1 MTQETTPEVKGFGA
15 MLREARES
23 LGISIG
29 DVSSRTRLS
38 VDQIWA
44 IEEENLERLPEP
56 VYVRAFLRAYAK
68 AIDIDYE
75 PLVNDYVTRCG
86 GGGVRIPEHAPE
98 EAFREVAYY
107 DSPRPSRWKFAGL
120 LVLIVV
126 VTLGIWG
133 VYSGT
138 FARLMEADG
147 TEAAKVENGV
157 SEVAPNVA
165 PAPEAPKTTAPV
177 EVADA
182 SKPAAPAAP
191 AAQTALAPEAAP
203 ASETASQ
210 TTSPAAPAE
219 TPAPVTEAPA
229 APAAPVEAPAAATEA
244 AAQTTEAAPAETY
257 AAEFHTSASCWVHVI
272 APDGQNLIAREM
284 KPGETQSVALPAGTR
299 VTVGN
304 PPALILTL
312 DGHPYDLGG
321 VTQRGVARF
330 VIH

>member
-38 VDQIWA
+38 VDQIRA

-191 AAQTALAPEAAP
+191 AAQTAPAPEAAP
-203 ASETASQ
+203 APETASQ

-219 TPAPVTEAPA
+219 TPAPVTE

>member
-38 VDQIWA
+38 VDQIRA

-75 PLVNDYVTRCG
+75 PVVNDYVTRCG

-107 DSPRPSRWKFAGL
+107 ESPRPSRWKFVGL
-120 LVLIVV
+120 LLLIVV

-182 SKPAAPAAP
+182 SKPAAS
-191 AAQTALAPEAAP
+191 AAQTAPAPEAAP
-203 ASETASQ
+203 AAPETASQ
-210 TTSPAAPAE
+210 TTPPAAPAE
-219 TPAPVTEAPA
+219 APAPVTEAPA
-229 APAAPVEAPAAATEA
+229 QPAAPVETPASAPEA
-244 AAQTTEAAPAETY
+244 ASQTTEAAPAETY

-272 APDGQNLIAREM
+272 APDGRNLIAREM

>member
-1 MTQETTPEVKGFGA
+1 MTQQTTPEVKGFGA

-38 VDQIWA
+38 VDQIRA

-107 DSPRPSRWKFAGL
+107 DSPRPSRGKFAGL

-138 FARLMEADG
+138 FSRLMEADG

>member
-38 VDQIWA
+38 VDQIRA

-165 PAPEAPKTTAPV
+165 SAPEAPKTTAPV

-191 AAQTALAPEAAP
+191 AAQTAPAPEAAP

-219 TPAPVTEAPA
+219 TPAPVTE

>member
-38 VDQIWA
+38 VDQIRA

-75 PLVNDYVTRCG
+75 PVVNDYVTRCG

-107 DSPRPSRWKFAGL
+107 ESPRPSRWKFVGL
-120 LVLIVV
+120 LLLIVV

-182 SKPAAPAAP
+182 SKPAAS
-191 AAQTALAPEAAP
+191 AAQTAPAPEAAP
-203 ASETASQ
+203 AAPETASQ
-210 TTSPAAPAE
+210 TTPPASPAEA
-219 TPAPVTEAPA
+219 PAPVTEAPA
-229 APAAPVEAPAAATEA
+229 QPAAPVEAPAAASEA
-244 AAQTTEAAPAETY
+244 ASQTTEAVPAETY

-272 APDGQNLIAREM
+272 APDGRNLIAREM

>member
-38 VDQIWA
+38 VDQIRA
-44 IEEENLERLPEP
+44 IEEEDLERLPEP

-68 AIDIDYE
+68 AIGIDYE
-75 PLVNDYVTRCG
+75 PVVNDYVTRCG

-107 DSPRPSRWKFAGL
+107 DTPRPSRWKFVGL
-120 LVLIVV
+120 LALIVV

-182 SKPAAPAAP
+182 SKPEAS
-191 AAQTALAPEAAP
+191 AAQTLASAPEAEQTAP
-203 ASETASQ
+203 Q
-210 TTSPAAPAE
+210 TPIPAAPAE
-219 TPAPVTEAPA
+219 ESVSVSAAPA
-229 APAAPVEAPAAATEA
+229 QPAAPVEVPAAAVEA
-244 AAQTTEAAPAETY
+244 AAQTAETVPAETY

>member
-38 VDQIWA
+38 VDQIRA

-138 FARLMEADG
+138 FARLMETDG

-244 AAQTTEAAPAETY
+244 AAQTTKAAPAETY

>member
-38 VDQIWA
+38 VDQIRA

-75 PLVNDYVTRCG
+75 PVVNDYVTRCG

-107 DSPRPSRWKFAGL
+107 ESPRPSRWKFVGL
-120 LVLIVV
+120 LLLIVV

-157 SEVAPNVA
+157 SEVTKNVA
-165 PAPEAPKTTAPV
+165 PAPEAPKTTEPV

-182 SKPAAPAAP
+182 SKPAAPAA
-191 AAQTALAPEAAP
+191 QTTPAPEAAP
-203 ASETASQ
+203 AAPETASQ
-210 TTSPAAPAE
+210 TTSPAEPAE
-219 TPAPVTEAPA
+219 APAPVTEAPA
-229 APAAPVEAPAAATEA
+229 VPAAPVDAPAAATEA
-244 AAQTTEAAPAETY
+244 PAQTSEVAPAETY

>member
-38 VDQIWA
+38 VDQIRA

-165 PAPEAPKTTAPV
+165 PAPEAHKTTAPV

-191 AAQTALAPEAAP
+191 AAQTAPAPEATPAP
-203 ASETASQ
+203 ETASQ

>member
-38 VDQIWA
+38 VDQIRA

-165 PAPEAPKTTAPV
+165 PVPEAPKTTAPV

-191 AAQTALAPEAAP
+191 APEAAP

-229 APAAPVEAPAAATEA
+229 APVAPVEAPAAATEA

>member
-38 VDQIWA
+38 VDQIRA
-44 IEEENLERLPEP
+44 IEEEDLERLPEP

-68 AIDIDYE
+68 AIGIDYE
-75 PLVNDYVTRCG
+75 PVVNDYVTRCG

-107 DSPRPSRWKFAGL
+107 DTPRPSRWKFVGL
-120 LVLIVV
+120 LALIVV

-157 SEVAPNVA
+157 SEVSPNVA

-182 SKPAAPAAP
+182 SKPEAS
-191 AAQTALAPEAAP
+191 AAQTLASAPEA
-203 ASETASQ
+203 EQTASQ
-210 TTSPAAPAE
+210 TPLPAAPAE
-219 TPAPVTEAPA
+219 ESVSVSAAPA
-229 APAAPVEAPAAATEA
+229 QPAAPVEVPAAAVEA
-244 AAQTTEAAPAETY
+244 AAQTAETVPAETY

>member
-38 VDQIWA
+38 VDQIRA
-44 IEEENLERLPEP
+44 IEEEDLERLPEP

-68 AIDIDYE
+68 AIGIDYE
-75 PLVNDYVTRCG
+75 PVVNDYVTRCG

-107 DSPRPSRWKFAGL
+107 DTPRPSRWKFVGL
-120 LVLIVV
+120 LALIVV

-157 SEVAPNVA
+157 SEVSPNVA

-182 SKPAAPAAP
+182 SKPEAS
-191 AAQTALAPEAAP
+191 AAQTLASAPEAEQTAP
-203 ASETASQ
+203 Q
-210 TTSPAAPAE
+210 TPLPAAPAE
-219 TPAPVTEAPA
+219 ESVSVSAAPA
-229 APAAPVEAPAAATEA
+229 QPAAPVEVPAAAVEA
-244 AAQTTEAAPAETY
+244 AAQTAETVPAETY

>member
-38 VDQIWA
+38 VDQIRA

-75 PLVNDYVTRCG
+75 PVVNDYVTRCG

-98 EAFREVAYY
+98 ETFREVAYY
-107 DSPRPSRWKFAGL
+107 ESPRPSRWKFAGL
-120 LVLIVV
+120 LSLIVV

-157 SEVAPNVA
+157 SEVTKNVA
-165 PAPEAPKTTAPV
+165 PAPEAPKTTEPV

-182 SKPAAPAAP
+182 SKPAAPAA
-191 AAQTALAPEAAP
+191 QTTPAPEAAP
-203 ASETASQ
+203 AAPETASQ
-210 TTSPAAPAE
+210 TTSPAEPAE
-219 TPAPVTEAPA
+219 APAPVTEAPA
-229 APAAPVEAPAAATEA
+229 VPAAPVDAPAAATEA
-244 AAQTTEAAPAETY
+244 PAQTSEAAPAETY

>member
-1 MTQETTPEVKGFGA
+1 
-15 MLREARES
+15 
-23 LGISIG
+23 
-29 DVSSRTRLS
+29 
-38 VDQIWA
+38 
-44 IEEENLERLPEP
+44 
-56 VYVRAFLRAYAK
+56 
-68 AIDIDYE
+68 
-75 PLVNDYVTRCG
+75 
-86 GGGVRIPEHAPE
+86 
-98 EAFREVAYY
+98 
-107 DSPRPSRWKFAGL
+107 
-120 LVLIVV
+120 
-126 VTLGIWG
+126 
-133 VYSGT
+133 
-138 FARLMEADG
+138 MEADG

-191 AAQTALAPEAAP
+191 AAQTAPAPEAAP

>member
-38 VDQIWA
+38 VDQIRA

-191 AAQTALAPEAAP
+191 AAQTAPAPEAAP

-229 APAAPVEAPAAATEA
+229 APAAATEA

>member
-38 VDQIWA
+38 VDQIQA

-229 APAAPVEAPAAATEA
+229 APVEAPAAATEA

>member
-38 VDQIWA
+38 VDQIRA

-75 PLVNDYVTRCG
+75 PVVNDYVTRCG

-107 DSPRPSRWKFAGL
+107 ESPRPSRWKFVGL
-120 LVLIVV
+120 LLLIVV

-157 SEVAPNVA
+157 SEVTPNVA

-182 SKPAAPAAP
+182 SKPAAPAA
-191 AAQTALAPEAAP
+191 QTAPAPEAAP
-203 ASETASQ
+203 AAPETASQ
-210 TTSPAAPAE
+210 TTPPASPAEA
-219 TPAPVTEAPA
+219 PAPVTEAPA
-229 APAAPVEAPAAATEA
+229 QPAAPVEAPAAASEA
-244 AAQTTEAAPAETY
+244 ASQTTEAVPAETY

-272 APDGQNLIAREM
+272 APDGRNLIAREM

>member
-38 VDQIWA
+38 VDQIRA

-165 PAPEAPKTTAPV
+165 PAPEAPKPTAPV

-182 SKPAAPAAP
+182 SKPAPPAAP

>member
-38 VDQIWA
+38 VDQIRA

-68 AIDIDYE
+68 AIGIDYE
-75 PLVNDYVTRCG
+75 PVVNDYVTRCG

-107 DSPRPSRWKFAGL
+107 DTPRPSRWKFVGL
-120 LVLIVV
+120 LALIVV

-182 SKPAAPAAP
+182 SKPEAS
-191 AAQTALAPEAAP
+191 AAQTLASAPEAEQTAP
-203 ASETASQ
+203 Q
-210 TTSPAAPAE
+210 TPLPAAPAE
-219 TPAPVTEAPA
+219 ESVSVSAAPA
-229 APAAPVEAPAAATEA
+229 QPAAPVEVPAAAVEA
-244 AAQTTEAAPAETY
+244 AAQTAETVPAETY

>member
-38 VDQIWA
+38 VDQIRA

-191 AAQTALAPEAAP
+191 AAQTAPAPEAAP

-229 APAAPVEAPAAATEA
+229 APVEALAAATEA

>member
-38 VDQIWA
+38 VDQIRA

-75 PLVNDYVTRCG
+75 PVVNDYVTRCG

-98 EAFREVAYY
+98 ETFREVAYY
-107 DSPRPSRWKFAGL
+107 ESPRPSRWKFAGL
-120 LVLIVV
+120 LALIVV

-157 SEVAPNVA
+157 SEVTKNVA
-165 PAPEAPKTTAPV
+165 PAPEAPKTTEPV

-182 SKPAAPAAP
+182 SKPAAPAA
-191 AAQTALAPEAAP
+191 QTTPAPEAAP
-203 ASETASQ
+203 AVPETASQ
-210 TTSPAAPAE
+210 TTSPAEPAE
-219 TPAPVTEAPA
+219 APAPVTEAPA
-229 APAAPVEAPAAATEA
+229 
-244 AAQTTEAAPAETY
+244 QTSEAAPAETY

>member
-38 VDQIWA
+38 VDQIRA

-191 AAQTALAPEAAP
+191 AAQTAP
-203 ASETASQ
+203 
-210 TTSPAAPAE
+210 
-219 TPAPVTEAPA
+219 

>member
-15 MLREARES
+15 MLREARKS

-38 VDQIWA
+38 VDQIRA
-44 IEEENLERLPEP
+44 IEEEDLERLPEP

-68 AIDIDYE
+68 AIGIDYE
-75 PLVNDYVTRCG
+75 PVVNDYVTRCG

-107 DSPRPSRWKFAGL
+107 DTPRPSRWKFVGL
-120 LVLIVV
+120 LALIVV

-182 SKPAAPAAP
+182 SKPEAS
-191 AAQTALAPEAAP
+191 AAQTLASAPEAEQTAP
-203 ASETASQ
+203 Q
-210 TTSPAAPAE
+210 TPLPAAPAE
-219 TPAPVTEAPA
+219 ESVSVSAAPA
-229 APAAPVEAPAAATEA
+229 QPAAPVEVPAAAVEA
-244 AAQTTEAAPAETY
+244 AAQTAETVPAETY

>member
-38 VDQIWA
+38 VDQIRA

-165 PAPEAPKTTAPV
+165 SAPEAPKTTAPV

>member
-38 VDQIWA
+38 VDQIRA

-107 DSPRPSRWKFAGL
+107 DTPRPSRWKFVGL
-120 LVLIVV
+120 LALIVV

-182 SKPAAPAAP
+182 SKPEAS
-191 AAQTALAPEAAP
+191 AAQTLASAPEAEQTAP
-203 ASETASQ
+203 Q
-210 TTSPAAPAE
+210 TPLPAAPAE
-219 TPAPVTEAPA
+219 ESVSVSAAPA
-229 APAAPVEAPAAATEA
+229 QPAAPVEVPAAAVEA
-244 AAQTTEAAPAETY
+244 AAQTAETVPAETY

>member
-38 VDQIWA
+38 VDQIRA

-75 PLVNDYVTRCG
+75 PVVNDYVTRCG

-107 DSPRPSRWKFAGL
+107 ESPRPSRWKFVGL
-120 LVLIVV
+120 LLLIVV

-182 SKPAAPAAP
+182 SKPAAPAA
-191 AAQTALAPEAAP
+191 QTAPAPEAAP
-203 ASETASQ
+203 AAPETASQ
-210 TTSPAAPAE
+210 TTPPASPAEA
-219 TPAPVTEAPA
+219 PAPVTEAPA
-229 APAAPVEAPAAATEA
+229 QPAAPVEAPAAASEA
-244 AAQTTEAAPAETY
+244 ASQTTEAVPAETY

-272 APDGQNLIAREM
+272 APDGRNLIAREM

>member
-38 VDQIWA
+38 VDQIRA

-191 AAQTALAPEAAP
+191 AAQTAPGPEAAP

>member
-38 VDQIWA
+38 VDQIRA
-44 IEEENLERLPEP
+44 IEEEDLERLPEP

-68 AIDIDYE
+68 AIGIDYE
-75 PLVNDYVTRCG
+75 PVVNDYVTRCG
-86 GGGVRIPEHAPE
+86 GSGVRIPEHAPE

-107 DSPRPSRWKFAGL
+107 DTPRPSRWKFVGL
-120 LVLIVV
+120 LALIVV

-182 SKPAAPAAP
+182 SKPEAS
-191 AAQTALAPEAAP
+191 AAQTLASAPEAEQTAP
-203 ASETASQ
+203 Q
-210 TTSPAAPAE
+210 TPLPAAPAE
-219 TPAPVTEAPA
+219 ESVSVSAAPA
-229 APAAPVEAPAAATEA
+229 QPAAPVEVPAAAVEA
-244 AAQTTEAAPAETY
+244 AAQTAETVPAETY

>member
-38 VDQIWA
+38 VDQIRA

-191 AAQTALAPEAAP
+191 AAQTAPAPEATPAP
-203 ASETASQ
+203 ETASQ
-210 TTSPAAPAE
+210 TTSPA
-219 TPAPVTEAPA
+219 APA

>member
-38 VDQIWA
+38 VDQIRA

-120 LVLIVV
+120 LFLIVV

-165 PAPEAPKTTAPV
+165 PAPEAPKTTALV

>member
-38 VDQIWA
+38 VDQIRA
-44 IEEENLERLPEP
+44 IEEEDLERLPEP

-68 AIDIDYE
+68 AIGIDYE
-75 PLVNDYVTRCG
+75 PVVNDYVTRCG

-107 DSPRPSRWKFAGL
+107 DTPRPSRWKFVGL
-120 LVLIVV
+120 LALIVV

-182 SKPAAPAAP
+182 SKP
-191 AAQTALAPEAAP
+191 EA
-203 ASETASQ
+203 
-210 TTSPAAPAE
+210 
-219 TPAPVTEAPA
+219 
-229 APAAPVEAPAAATEA
+229 
-244 AAQTTEAAPAETY
+244 
-257 AAEFHTSASCWVHVI
+257 
-272 APDGQNLIAREM
+272 
-284 KPGETQSVALPAGTR
+284 
-299 VTVGN
+299 
-304 PPALILTL
+304 
-312 DGHPYDLGG
+312 
-321 VTQRGVARF
+321 
-330 VIH
+330 

>member
-38 VDQIWA
+38 VDQIRA

-229 APAAPVEAPAAATEA
+229 APVEAPAAATEA

>member
-38 VDQIWA
+38 VDQIRA
-44 IEEENLERLPEP
+44 IEEEDLERLPEP

-68 AIDIDYE
+68 AIGIDYE
-75 PLVNDYVTRCG
+75 PVVNDYVTRCG

-107 DSPRPSRWKFAGL
+107 DTPRPSRWKFVGL
-120 LVLIVV
+120 LALIVV

-177 EVADA
+177 EV
-182 SKPAAPAAP
+182 
-191 AAQTALAPEAAP
+191 
-203 ASETASQ
+203 
-210 TTSPAAPAE
+210 
-219 TPAPVTEAPA
+219 
-229 APAAPVEAPAAATEA
+229 PAAAVEA
-244 AAQTTEAAPAETY
+244 AAQTAETVPAETY

>member
-38 VDQIWA
+38 VDQIRA

-75 PLVNDYVTRCG
+75 PVVNDYVTRCG

-107 DSPRPSRWKFAGL
+107 ESPRPSRWKFAGL
-120 LVLIVV
+120 LALIVV

-157 SEVAPNVA
+157 SEVTKNVA
-165 PAPEAPKTTAPV
+165 PAPEAPKTTEPV

-182 SKPAAPAAP
+182 SKPAAPAA
-191 AAQTALAPEAAP
+191 QTTPAPEAAP
-203 ASETASQ
+203 AAPETASQ
-210 TTSPAAPAE
+210 TTSPAEPAE
-219 TPAPVTEAPA
+219 APAPVTEAPA
-229 APAAPVEAPAAATEA
+229 VPAAPVETPAAATEA
-244 AAQTTEAAPAETY
+244 PAQTSEAAPAETY

>member
-38 VDQIWA
+38 VDQIRA

-191 AAQTALAPEAAP
+191 APEVAP

-219 TPAPVTEAPA
+219 TPAPVT
-229 APAAPVEAPAAATEA
+229 EAPAAATEA

-272 APDGQNLIAREM
+272 APDGQNLIARGM

>member
-38 VDQIWA
+38 VDQIRA
-44 IEEENLERLPEP
+44 IEEEDLERLPEP

-68 AIDIDYE
+68 AIGIDYE
-75 PLVNDYVTRCG
+75 PVVNDYVTRCG

-107 DSPRPSRWKFAGL
+107 DTPRPSRWKFVGL
-120 LVLIVV
+120 LALIVV

-182 SKPAAPAAP
+182 SKPEAS
-191 AAQTALAPEAAP
+191 AAQTLASAPEAEQTAP
-203 ASETASQ
+203 Q
-210 TTSPAAPAE
+210 TPLPAAPAE
-219 TPAPVTEAPA
+219 ESVSVSAAPA
-229 APAAPVEAPAAATEA
+229 QPAAPVEVPAAAVEA
-244 AAQTTEAAPAETY
+244 AAQTAETVPAETY

-284 KPGETQSVALPAGTR
+284 KPGETQSVALSAGTR

>member
-38 VDQIWA
+38 VDQIRA

-75 PLVNDYVTRCG
+75 PVVNDYVTRCG

-107 DSPRPSRWKFAGL
+107 ESPRPSRWKFVGL
-120 LVLIVV
+120 LLLIVV

-182 SKPAAPAAP
+182 SKPAAS
-191 AAQTALAPEAAP
+191 AAQTAPAPEAAP
-203 ASETASQ
+203 AAPETASQ
-210 TTSPAAPAE
+210 TTPPAAPAE
-219 TPAPVTEAPA
+219 APAPVTEAPA
-229 APAAPVEAPAAATEA
+229 QPAAPVETPAAAPEA
-244 AAQTTEAAPAETY
+244 ASQTTEAAPAETY

-272 APDGQNLIAREM
+272 APDGRNLIAREM

>member
-38 VDQIWA
+38 VDQIRA
-44 IEEENLERLPEP
+44 IEEEDLERLPEP

-68 AIDIDYE
+68 AIGIDYE
-75 PLVNDYVTRCG
+75 PVVNDYVTRCG

-107 DSPRPSRWKFAGL
+107 DTPRPSRWKFVGL
-120 LVLIVV
+120 LALIVV

-165 PAPEAPKTTAPV
+165 AAPEAPKTTAPV

-182 SKPAAPAAP
+182 SKPEAS
-191 AAQTALAPEAAP
+191 AAQTLASAPEAEQTAP
-203 ASETASQ
+203 Q
-210 TTSPAAPAE
+210 TPLPAAPAE
-219 TPAPVTEAPA
+219 ESVSVSAAPA
-229 APAAPVEAPAAATEA
+229 QPAAPVEVPAAAVEA
-244 AAQTTEAAPAETY
+244 AAQTAETVPAETY

>member
-38 VDQIWA
+38 VDQIRA
-44 IEEENLERLPEP
+44 IEEEDLERLPEP

-68 AIDIDYE
+68 AIGIDYE
-75 PLVNDYVTRCG
+75 PVVNDYVTRCG

-107 DSPRPSRWKFAGL
+107 DTPRPSRWKFVGL
-120 LVLIVV
+120 LALIVV

-182 SKPAAPAAP
+182 SKPEAS
-191 AAQTALAPEAAP
+191 AAQTLASAPEAEQTAP
-203 ASETASQ
+203 Q
-210 TTSPAAPAE
+210 TPLPAAPAE
-219 TPAPVTEAPA
+219 ESVSVSAAPA
-229 APAAPVEAPAAATEA
+229 QPAAPVEVPAAAVEA
-244 AAQTTEAAPAETY
+244 AAQTAETVPAETY

-304 PPALILTL
+304 PPALILTI